1 MHIYKLH
8 ALRTNMVIICW
19 ISTRSEMTEE
29 KQEVENY
36 RCIFSVISSV
46 RNINYIWFQSKI
58 YLQVISP
65 FQNLTWERDDACRTE
80 TCMWRLMRS
89 TSGLGPVTNPSLIPE
104 LNTFE
109 NESNR
114 KTRPSVSRD
123 KKLGARFSANLK
135 IKIKYLKETIW
146 RVGIQS

>member
-1 MHIYKLH
+1 MHSRQTWSLFVGYLPDQKWQRRNKR
-8 ALRTNMVIICW
+8 LRTTGV
-19 ISTRSEMTEE
+19 
-29 KQEVENY
+29 
-36 RCIFSVISSV
+36 FSLWSP
-46 RNINYIWFQSKI
+46 QSKI
-58 YLQVISP
+58 LITFDLSPKFYLQVISP

-89 TSGLGPVTNPSLIPE
+89 TRGLGPVTNPSLIPE